1 MKSFKFFGIVFCIIG
16 IAFSG
21 NLISSFA
28 LEAEQEPEPPQ
39 IPEPA
44 PEPEPIPISKPPPA
58 PEPFPGETESEK
70 LERLTIENEKLKQE
84 NKALQSEI
92 SELNKKIQ
100 SLKDITMEQI
110 RVILDLTNK
119 LKEIIFE
126 KVFSLN
132 NFV

>member
-1 MKSFKFFGIVFCIIG
+1 MKSIRFLGIIFCLIGIVFSI
-16 IAFSG
+16 
-21 NLISSFA
+21 NLIPSFA
-28 LEAEQEPEPPQ
+28 SDSEQEPEPPQ

-70 LERLTIENEKLKQE
+70 IERLTLENEKLKQE
-84 NKALQSEI
+84 NKNQQSQI
-92 SELNKKIQ
+92 SDLNKKIK
-100 SLKDITMEQI
+100 SLEDVIMEQI
-110 RVILDLTNK
+110 HVILALTDK

-126 KVFSLN
+126 NVFTFE

>member
-1 MKSFKFFGIVFCIIG
+1 MKPTKLFGIIFCLVGII
-16 IAFSG
+16 FSA
-21 NLISSFA
+21 NLIPSFA
-28 LEAEQEPEPPQ
+28 LEPDQEPEPPQ

-44 PEPEPIPISKPPPA
+44 PEPEPIPISKPPPP
-58 PEPFPGETESEK
+58 PEPFPGETTSEK
-70 LERLTIENEKLKQE
+70 IERLTLENEKLKQE
-84 NKALQSEI
+84 NKNLQSEI

-126 KVFSLN
+126 KLFSSN